1 MRSLIQKQH
10 FEGARNSFDA
20 DSALVLDSS
29 FTNALMQ
36 GAMLSDAMFVRCEF
50 NSVSLYWA
58 SMFRT
63 LFLECSFA
71 NVEFRGA
78 NMEESMF
85 VHCTLIECD
94 FSRDNVGAV
103 TDLTTVSFTD
113 SLRTDCKYDG
123 DGPSK

>member
-1 MRSLIQKQH
+1 MRSLIQKQR

-20 DSALVLDSS
+20 DSALVLDCS
-29 FTNALMQ
+29 FANTLMQ
-36 GAMLSDAMFVRCEF
+36 GSMLSDAIFVRCEF
-50 NSVSLYWA
+50 TSVSLYWA

-71 NVEFRGA
+71 GVEFRGA

-85 VHCTLIECD
+85 VRCTLTECD

-103 TDLTTVSFTD
+103 TDLSAVSFTD
-113 SLRTDCKYDG
+113 CLRTDCKYDG
-123 DGPSK
+123 DTPSQ